1 MIPLLL
7 LAAWFFA
14 IVFICRMFHVCTTYD
29 HPVIEEEEEEDE
41 MEIEQCHRC
50 GVENYPDD
58 ETESWRDEGYE
69 HDEHDALFCESC
81 FQDKDKYGQPYL
93 TDLDDMRANPH
104 DYLPYGY

>member
-1 MIPLLL
+1 MMLHPLRVGLRDL
-7 LAAWFFA
+7 FGE
-14 IVFICRMFHVCTTYD
+14 
-29 HPVIEEEEEEDE
+29 PEGEEEEEI
-41 MEIEQCHRC
+41 EIEQCHRC